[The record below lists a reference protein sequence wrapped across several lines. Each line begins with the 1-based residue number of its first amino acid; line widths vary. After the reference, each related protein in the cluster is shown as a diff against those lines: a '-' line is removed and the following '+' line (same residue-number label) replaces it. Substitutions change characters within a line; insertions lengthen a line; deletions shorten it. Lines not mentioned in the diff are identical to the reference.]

1 MEDGEMV
8 DEQDESELD
17 GEVNEDDEPEP
28 DPGPDTLE
36 PMLDLLEEMES
47 HRTRLKMIVQ
57 QGVGDP
63 NVPMHELVDTAMSLL
78 QDLANRCY
86 ENLYEIRR
94 YLVEQVEPLVLGEGG
109 GEEGLVLDD
118 AEALR
123 LARVLS
129 WVKTA
134 LTQGEK
140 PTDETLRAQVQSL
153 EADVDAL
160 LMRMQTEAAEQ
171 LAGSP

>member
-1 MEDGEMV
+1 MV

-109 GEEGLVLDD
+109 GEEGYQPSNGGIYIVHLVHIIGHMGNGNGIWN
-118 AEALR
+118 EAQR
-123 LARVLS
+123 IQHHRS
-129 WVKTA
+129 SFGGNGF
-134 LTQGEK
+134 LT
-140 PTDETLRAQVQSL
+140 
-153 EADVDAL
+153 
-160 LMRMQTEAAEQ
+160 
-171 LAGSP
+171 